1 MLVKSNQS
9 MNKKIY
15 YATNKCGIKIAMI
28 CASCH
33 YCQSGE
39 PYSKN
44 EDTRACKVDPATKG
58 VKYND
63 TCNRW
68 QAQQRYMNIGGFIP
82 GRIKTKEF
90 IDFVTGFRIAE
101 NTVPKGQKAPAM
113 KDLASVE
120 HVRQLYAQ
128 QYPGKSIYM
137 DI

>member
-1 MLVKSNQS
+1 
-9 MNKKIY
+9 MNKRIY
-15 YATNKCGIKIAMI
+15 YTRNRHGIKIAKI

-39 PYSKN
+39 QYGNN
-44 EDTRACKVDPATKG
+44 EETRACKVDPETVSVNWNG
-58 VKYND
+58 
-63 TCNRW
+63 TCERW

-82 GRIKTKEF
+82 GKIKAKEF
-90 IDFVTGFRIAE
+90 IDFVTAFRIAE